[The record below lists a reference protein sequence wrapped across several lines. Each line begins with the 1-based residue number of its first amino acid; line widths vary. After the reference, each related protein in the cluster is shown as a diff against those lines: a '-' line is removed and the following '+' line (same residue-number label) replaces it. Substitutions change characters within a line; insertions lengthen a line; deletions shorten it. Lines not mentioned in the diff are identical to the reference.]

1 MTYVKISKEDHEKLL
16 RELESAMEIA
26 QKASARIK
34 QTLRESE
41 RESARRRK
49 VLRRAGLLRD

>member
-16 RELESAMEIA
+16 KNLESAIELA
-26 QKASARIK
+26 DEASARIR

-41 RESARRRK
+41 KEGERRRK